1 MATGRD
7 HPPTTEAVWCQH
19 TKVRGGPEEIGFEMD
34 SSVFFACFFFG
45 TCNHTEMMH
54 FIDVYD
60 V

>member
-34 SSVFFACFFFG
+34 SSVFFACFFLAHVI
-45 TCNHTEMMH
+45 TLK
-54 FIDVYD
+54 
-60 V
+60 